1 MKIVNA
7 FKIYTLAL
15 LSLAMATFLLV
26 HFALIWVCGR
36 FYIFESNILVLTMET
51 TMMVAIL
58 CFSLYCL
65 LEQLRKK
72 DN

>member
-26 HFALIWVCGR
+26 HFALIWVYGM

>member
-26 HFALIWVCGR
+26 HFALIWVYGK

-72 DN
+72 DK